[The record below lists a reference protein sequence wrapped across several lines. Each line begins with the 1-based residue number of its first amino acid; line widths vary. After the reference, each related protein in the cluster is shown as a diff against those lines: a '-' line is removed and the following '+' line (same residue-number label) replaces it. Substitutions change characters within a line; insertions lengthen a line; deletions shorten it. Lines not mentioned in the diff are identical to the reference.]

1 MKACSQISI
10 LKTEGAFFAM
20 FKRVIRFLVIFSLL
34 VFGAQPAFGTVDGQ
48 VPDADE
54 IRSVLRTQLPRALW
68 VEPEDGY
75 LHYGIAFNG
84 GQQAL
89 GNQISYIE
97 STFLDQDNQ
106 FVLSRV
112 CDDYLD
118 SSCFT
123 DADYPNSITSA
134 SVILPVCS
142 DDSGS
147 ACLESMS
154 ITKNGVTT
162 EGSFIEYVDNSISE
176 ARKEQILQ
184 QEISCCAKSPNTPP
198 LTVDFPE
205 SPVWAADPSRGLPAA
220 KSPSKWRVANV
231 QNKGMTDTYMAR
243 ATVRLSI
250 DATGEVYFDNLSAE
264 VIPYVETSTGTFY
277 PPTYF
282 NRYNTKFEFGDG
294 SFPGSPNYP
303 IASFDNPGDMDPIT
317 CAWEEELPPNT
328 DSNSDRCGIAVQF
341 ADGSRTSMTIR
352 IPSQLGGWFHGRVAK
367 ADLDL
372 SVINSDLNRLVIS
385 AEDVDVPTAGASF
398 PILDPAYESYT
409 NHFYLNNSS
418 GLQRIRVREGD
429 DPGVNSDESDRGLGS
444 WGQWGAEWS
453 VEPFTVMEP
462 LMGDTADGSVNM
474 WQFGTLPSSETSNEC
489 LANRNRIQ
497 GMISTNAMVYQ
508 AGLPSFGDEGFTYQ
522 VGGLHKDYLGAT
534 TKGSY
539 SLIMRTEEARCLYG
553 LGDAN
558 FTSEVAVTD
567 PSGANKSSQTSVA
580 DDGTW
585 LRIWADE
592 FTFSSPRI
600 SLNLAKVN
608 QNTAIAPPVISPA
621 QTTPTVNVPAVQIP
635 TVAKGKS
642 RTSKAILAD
651 AGIKLTKGQKATI
664 SIKKASKKFCSVN
677 GSKVKA
683 KKTGTC
689 AYTVTVK
696 NKKGKKVSTK
706 AGSFTVS

>member
-1 MKACSQISI
+1 MRKRLAIFALSTV
-10 LKTEGAFFAM
+10 LLAFGFP
-20 FKRVIRFLVIFSLL
+20 
-34 VFGAQPAFGTVDGQ
+34 PAFGTDDEQ
-48 VPDADE
+48 VPEAASM
-54 IRSVLRTQLPRALW
+54 RSVLRTQLPRALW
-68 VEPEDGY
+68 VEPENGY

-97 STFLDQDNQ
+97 SIFLDQDNE

-118 SSCFT
+118 STCFT
-123 DADYPNSITSA
+123 DANFPNSITNA

-142 DDSGS
+142 EDSGS

-162 EGSFIEYVDNSISE
+162 EGRFLEYVDNSISE

-184 QEISCCAKSPNTPP
+184 QQISCCAKSPNNPP

-250 DATGEVYFDNLSAE
+250 NPTGEVYFDNLSAE

-282 NRYNTKFEFGDG
+282 NRYNTRFDGADG

-317 CAWEEELPPNT
+317 CAWEEELST
-328 DSNSDRCGIAVQF
+328 DSEEELPTDSCGIAVQF

-398 PILDPAYESYT
+398 PILDPAFAAYT
-409 NHFYLNNSS
+409 NHFYASNSS
-418 GLQRIRVREGD
+418 GLERIRVREGEN
-429 DPGVNSDESDRGLGS
+429 PGENNDESDRGLGS
-444 WGQWGAEWS
+444 WGQWSAEWS

-489 LANRNRIQ
+489 FANRNRIQ

-508 AGLPSFGDEGFTYQ
+508 AGLPSFGSEGFTYQ
-522 VGGLHKDYLGAT
+522 VGGLHKDHLGT
-534 TKGSY
+534 TTRGSY
-539 SLIMRTEEARCLYG
+539 SLIMRTEEARCLYE
-553 LGDAN
+553 LGDSE

-567 PSGANKSSQTSVA
+567 PTGANKSSQTSVA
-580 DDGTW
+580 EDGTW

-600 SLNLAKVN
+600 SLNLAKANRGTSVL
-608 QNTAIAPPVISPA
+608 PPVIAAP
-621 QTTPTVNVPAVQIP
+621 QLTPTVIIP
-635 TVAKGKS
+635 TVKIAIVSKGKS

-651 AGIKLTKGQKATI
+651 AGIKLTKGQKATV
-664 SIKKASKKFCSVN
+664 SIAKASKKFCSVS

-683 KKTGTC
+683 KKKGTC
-689 AYTVTVK
+689 SYTVTVK

-706 AGSFTVS
+706 TGSFTIS